1 MVLVYD
7 IKHGEVDMHL
17 IVYGNGSAE
26 DIMRMVGSV
35 VPKENIEVCGDIQCL
50 SARLRKPFEG
60 ESVVVLL
67 LPADRDDL
75 QAIMTI
81 QYLLENVRAVV
92 VAPNQEAETI
102 SMAHMLRPRFLTYAG
117 EDLRTLTSVLYKMTS
132 GRNSDG
138 MQERRSL
145 PRG

>member
-1 MVLVYD
+1 
-7 IKHGEVDMHL
+7 MHL
-17 IVYGNGSAE
+17 IVYGNSRAE

-60 ESVVVLL
+60 EKVVVLL

-117 EDLRTLTSVLYKMTS
+117 EDLRTLTSVLYKMMAN
-132 GRNSDG
+132 GNSDG
-138 MQERRSL
+138 VKDRKSL
-145 PRG
+145 PPE